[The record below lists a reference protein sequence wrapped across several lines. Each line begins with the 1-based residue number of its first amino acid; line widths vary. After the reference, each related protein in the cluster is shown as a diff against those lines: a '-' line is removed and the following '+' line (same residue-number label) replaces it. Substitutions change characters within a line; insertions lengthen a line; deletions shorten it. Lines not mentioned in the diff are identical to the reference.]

1 MAMMMSPL
9 YDFDGNNYDID
20 IGDIILRQLW
30 QQQQQGLLP
39 MVMAMILLSIMFDDD
54 GTPSPHF

>member
-1 MAMMMSPL
+1 MMMSPL

-20 IGDIILRQLW
+20 ISDFILRQLW

-39 MVMAMILLSIMFDDD
+39 MVTTAMILLSIMFDDD

>member
-20 IGDIILRQLW
+20 IGGIILQQLW
-30 QQQQQGLLP
+30 
-39 MVMAMILLSIMFDDD
+39 
-54 GTPSPHF
+54 